1 MPATASLLPNA
12 SDSESAQPE
21 SEIEIDAH
29 SPLPQP
35 PASIVLTP
43 LLGTTKN
50 SHTHTLTSLYAS
62 QIATLAWHSDPSTRD
77 PVVVGLALK
86 RGGSESDD
94 STLTE
99 EERRAYFSIMA
110 LVKDGLD
117 QLQPRRP

>member
-1 MPATASLLPNA
+1 MPATASLLPVA
-12 SDSESAQPE
+12 SDSEDAQPE
-21 SEIEIDAH
+21 IEIVAH

-43 LLGTTKN
+43 LLGTTTN
-50 SHTHTLTSLYAS
+50 SHMHTLTNLYVS

-86 RGGSESDD
+86 RGGSESGDP
-94 STLTE
+94 TLTE

-110 LVKDGLD
+110 LVKGALD

>member
-1 MPATASLLPNA
+1 MPATAPLMPIA
-12 SDSESAQPE
+12 SDSEDAQPE
-21 SEIEIDAH
+21 SEIDAP

-43 LLGTTKN
+43 LLGTTTN
-50 SHTHTLTSLYAS
+50 AHMHTLTNLYAS

-94 STLTE
+94 PTLTE

-110 LVKDGLD
+110 LVKGGLD